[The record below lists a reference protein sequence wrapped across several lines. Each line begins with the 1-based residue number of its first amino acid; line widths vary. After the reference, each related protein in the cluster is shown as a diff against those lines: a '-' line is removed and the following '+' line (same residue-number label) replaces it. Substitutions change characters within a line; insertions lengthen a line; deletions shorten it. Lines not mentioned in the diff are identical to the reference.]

1 MMANDESE
9 TLLLS
14 SFCEKR
20 FATIL
25 PGYSRSL
32 RECLSGLVVDDLKG
46 FTEEKLM
53 AFVKTEGGPNGQ
65 VPAWLKQQ
73 VPGSGGRIL
82 SSFLDNDKMAS
93 LSSQF
98 SRANL
103 GDRVHFSL
111 MRFTDQEKGL
121 KAERYEVESEGW
133 DTLMDALR
141 SCVREKF
148 NEQVEEDRIH
158 FCFFIKEAT
167 SRTEFNGVGAL
178 KGGNIRDN
186 CVLFWTGKPKDRP
199 VSPEKLWK
207 DLKEEV
213 KQNKEEVKQNRKEV
227 ALLRDELQRV
237 KLVSSTQAM
246 QEEFDKHIQWK
257 IGELEEWLKGEVKLI
272 QVSVMEASK
281 VEDPVQLWWNTVLLA
296 NFLTMKD
303 THAKCNTL
311 VGRDGTMHKP
321 DFTMTVGPSILWE
334 KIDRVFELKPSIVSP
349 AGRRDVVVQLYARL
363 VEVFDHQPERVVA
376 YGIALDHANV
386 CFVRA
391 ERNFSSPNVR
401 RLYVSDCLNLFEKNE
416 WSIHGR
422 LLLRFLALSAIECGF
437 VEVVLPRI
445 LDVQMESVL
454 CRRPDGVVYLAGG
467 RVFKKSKRA
476 AREVAFLRE
485 LSECLP
491 RVCPSISLFDEESF
505 AMGLGQDSRSV
516 EHLDLNR
523 LASDLFWGIYQLHEK
538 GISHCDIKPSNVVL
552 MDGLFCLIDFDA
564 AIHLNRNEERTR
576 YTKEFATS
584 TMLSEREE
592 TDWDLVGLFWTVTF
606 FYARQCAGH
615 QWRSSHW
622 TEETRFK
629 WGWEMITNEKSVLR
643 RLGLVPAALTAP
655 CTLMHPRRVMSLYLE
670 LTRDAM
676 SSWIGSVRKLE
687 TEKGWPSCPLH
698 VLERY
703 FN

>member
-1 MMANDESE
+1 VE
-9 TLLLS
+9 
-14 SFCEKR
+14 
-20 FATIL
+20 
-25 PGYSRSL
+25 
-32 RECLSGLVVDDLKG
+32 DLKG

-65 VPAWLKQQ
+65 VPAWLEQP

-82 SSFLDNDKMAS
+82 LSFLKNDKVAS

-98 SRANL
+98 SRASL
-103 GDRVHFSL
+103 GDRAHFSL

-121 KAERYEVESEGW
+121 KAERYEVESESW

-148 NEQVEEDRIH
+148 NEQVEDDRIH
-158 FCFFIKEAT
+158 FCCYIKEAT

-186 CVLFWTGKPKDRP
+186 CVLFWTGAPKDRP

-213 KQNKEEVKQNRKEV
+213 KQNKEELKRVEKQNQKELKRVEKQNKEEVKQNRKEV

-281 VEDPVQLWWNTVLLA
+281 VEDAVQRWWKNVLLA
-296 NFLTMKD
+296 NFSTMKD

-334 KIDRVFELKPSIVSP
+334 KIDRVFELKPSIVCP
-349 AGRRDVVVQLYARL
+349 AERRDVVVQLYARL

-391 ERNFSSPNVR
+391 ERDLSSPNVR

-422 LLLRFLALSAIECGF
+422 LLLRFLALSARECGF

-467 RVFKKSKRA
+467 LVFKKSKRA

-523 LASDLFWGIYQLHEK
+523 LTSDLFWGIYQLHEK

-552 MDGLFCLIDFDA
+552 MDGSFCLIDFDA

-643 RLGLVPAALTAP
+643 RLILVPAALTAP

-676 SSWIGSVRKLE
+676 SSWIDSVRKLE
-687 TEKGWPSCPLH
+687 TEKGWPPCPLH
-698 VLERY
+698 VLERCFNKRY
-703 FN
+703 FM